1 MKRDD
6 LPALLRR
13 VRRGELSPARAAK
26 LIAAAPLERLAFAT
40 LDHQRALRVGFP
52 EVVFGQ
58 GKTPEQ
64 IVTIV
69 GRLFAHGR
77 ARASTTAPGWW
88 CCAAARPSARA
99 AGCWWC
105 APAPPT
111 CRWPRRR

>member
-69 GRLFAHGR
+69 GRLFAHGG
-77 ARASTTAPGWW
+77 TPWW
-88 CCAAARPSARA
+88 C
-99 AGCWWC
+99 
-105 APAPPT
+105 PA
-111 CRWPRRR
+111 